1 MSVQKT
7 VLSACVG
14 IGIGISSV
22 GAVPAQG
29 LSASSGLFP
38 VAPGPDS
45 PEAQAQLIL
54 AASELE
60 RSEAAFVEMFGV
72 SADVLPLP
80 RIRLDE
86 ERAIELALAQNA
98 SVEAARMLVEAAR
111 DELKA
116 ERLVDLHLAQYGMA
130 AVTGDLRPFLGSE
143 KLAERESG
151 FGREPSCPRC
161 LPHMSR
167 DAIVRSDFPLVDHA
181 RGAELTRRTHL
192 SDFLQGVS

>member
-7 VLSACVG
+7 VLSAC
-14 IGIGISSV
+14 IGIGILSV

-54 AASELE
+54 AASEFE
-60 RSEAAFVEMFGV
+60 RSEAAFVEMLGV

-86 ERAIELALAQNA
+86 ERAIELALTQNA
-98 SVEAARMLVEAAR
+98 SVEATRMLVEAAR

-116 ERLVDLHLAQYGMA
+116 ERLVDLHLAHYSTA
-130 AVTGDLRPFLGSE
+130 AVTGDLLPFLGSE
-143 KLAERESG
+143 KLAERASG
-151 FGREPSCPRC
+151 FGREPSCARC

-181 RGAELTRRTHL
+181 CGAELTRRTHL